1 MAAVTELA
9 TAVGTR
15 AACRALF
22 APRAS
27 YYRDRRAASFPAATA
42 LRPRP
47 ARALCPEER
56 ETVLAHLHGERFQD
70 RSPASVYATLLDEGE
85 YHCSIRTMYRL
96 LEQRAESRERRDQL
110 THPPYQKPELLATA
124 PNQLWSWDITKL
136 LGPAK
141 WTYFYLYVILDVF
154 SRYVTGWM
162 VAHRESAELAKRL
175 IEQSCAKQN
184 IRPGQLTLHADRG
197 TSMSSKPVA
206 FLLAD
211 LGVTKTHSR
220 PHVSD
225 DNPYSESQFRTLKYR
240 PEFPDRFGC
249 IQDSRAFSQGFFRW
263 YNQEHRHSGLGLLTP
278 AMVHYNQTALI
289 LEQRQAVLDAAYRV
303 HPERFV
309 HQAPKPAAVPTEVWI
324 NKPPNADEKTH

>member
-1 MAAVTELA
+1 MAAVTQLA
-9 TAVGTR
+9 ADVGTR
-15 AACRALF
+15 PACEALGV
-22 APRAS
+22 PRAS
-27 YYRDRRAASFPAATA
+27 YYRDRRPASFPAAAA
-42 LRPRP
+42 LRPSP
-47 ARALCPEER
+47 ARALLPEER
-56 ETVLAHLHGERFQD
+56 EKVLAHLHGERFQD
-70 RSPASVYATLLDEGE
+70 RSPAAVYATLLDEGK
-85 YHCSIRTMYRL
+85 YLCSIRTMHRFL
-96 LEQRAESRERRDQL
+96 KQEGESRERRNQL

-162 VAHRESAELAKRL
+162 VAMRESAELAKRL
-175 IEQSCAKQN
+175 IEESCEKQK

-263 YNQEHRHSGLGLLTP
+263 YNEEHRHSGLALLTP
-278 AMVHYNQTALI
+278 AMVHYGQSALI
-289 LEQRQAVLDAAYRV
+289 LEQRQTVLDAAYRA

-309 HQAPKPAAVPTEVWI
+309 RQAPKPAAVPTEVWI
-324 NKPPNADEKTH
+324 NKPPNLENKTQ